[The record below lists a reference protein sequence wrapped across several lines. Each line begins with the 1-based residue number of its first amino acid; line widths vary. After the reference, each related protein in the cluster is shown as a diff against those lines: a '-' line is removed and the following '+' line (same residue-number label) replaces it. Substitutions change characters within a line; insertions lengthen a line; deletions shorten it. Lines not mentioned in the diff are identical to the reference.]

1 MTTSENKLDQSSI
14 DELKGLVAEHLWIPY
29 KPLASLRDPD
39 NVHVYVSGEGCRITD
54 AEGKSYLDAF
64 AGLMYKNTGYG
75 RKEIADAAYAQMLEL
90 TSSAQ
95 FDVGTVPAI
104 RLAAKLAEITPGSL
118 SRTFFVSG
126 GTEANEVAVK
136 VAKHYQQLAGFPN
149 RYKII
154 ARDGEYHGYS
164 HLAMTLGRGDG
175 SLYSIFEPLVPGV
188 RHIPHPYCYRCPLEL
203 DYPDC
208 GIACAKDLERV
219 IIQENPKHVAAFL
232 TVSISQQ
239 TPIAVPPAEYWPMI
253 RDICDKYGV
262 LLIDD
267 EVVCGFGRTGKMF
280 GIEQFG
286 VTPDI
291 MTMAKGI
298 TSGYQP
304 LGACITSKEIGDKF
318 DEKKD
323 IFRNVTTF
331 GGLPASC
338 AAGLANLDIMEKEK
352 LVERTAAIGDYVSE
366 KIKPLADYPVVG
378 DIRGLGLMW
387 GIELVKD
394 KKTKEKLALPEALM
408 VAAALRQEGLITRVD
423 DGIIRFMPPLVI
435 TEAEIDE
442 SFSIIDKVIKQM
454 QDKLLTKQA
463 G

>member
-1 MTTSENKLDQSSI
+1 MTIQAKNMDQNTI
-14 DELKGLVAEHLWIPY
+14 DELKGLAAEHLWIPY
-29 KPLASLRDPD
+29 MPLPAYRDPD
-39 NVHVYVSGEGCRITD
+39 NVHVYVSGEGCHITD
-54 AEGKSYLDAF
+54 AEGKIYLDAF
-64 AGLMYKNTGYG
+64 AGLMYKNVGYG

-95 FDVGTVPAI
+95 MDVGTVPAV

-118 SRTFFVSG
+118 SRSFFVSG

-136 VAKHYQQLAGFPN
+136 AAKQYQQAAGFPN

-164 HLAMTLGRGDG
+164 HLAMTLGRADG
-175 SLYSIFEPLVPGV
+175 SLYSVFEPLVPGV

-203 DYPDC
+203 GYPDC

-219 IIQENPKHVAAFL
+219 IVQENPKHVAAFL
-232 TVSISQQ
+232 TVAISQQ

-253 RDICDKYGV
+253 RSICDKYGV

-291 MTMAKGI
+291 MTLAKGI

-304 LGACITSKEIGDKF
+304 LGACITAKEIGDKF
-318 DEKKD
+318 IEKGD
-323 IFRNVTTF
+323 MFRNVTTF
-331 GGLPASC
+331 GGLPACC
-338 AAGLANLDIMEKEK
+338 AAGLANIDIIEKEK
-352 LVERTAAIGDYVSE
+352 LVERTAVIGDYVSE

-394 KKTKEKLALPEALM
+394 RKTKEKLTRMEIFK
-408 VAAALRQEGLITRVD
+408 VTAALRQEGLITRVD
-423 DGIIRFMPPLVI
+423 DGIIRFMPPLI
-435 TEAEIDE
+435 ISEAEIDE
-442 SFSIIDKVIKQM
+442 SFAIIEKVIGQM
-454 QDKLLTKQA
+454 QDGLLAK
-463 G
+463 